1 MSLNEWSIVVFIFSA
16 IYYMTIYYSMFFN
29 ATVGKFFLLGVVW
42 IINSFV
48 TLIYGM
54 ATDQIGFVLLFLLE
68 WGMLILVFSKTGKV
82 LKDVSQ

>member
-29 ATVGKFFLLGVVW
+29 PTFGKFFLLGFVW

-54 ATDQIGFVLLFLLE
+54 QTDQIGFVLLFLLE
-68 WGMLILVFSKTGKV
+68 WGMLILVFVKTGKV

>member
-16 IYYMTIYYSMFFN
+16 IYYITLYYSMFFN
-29 ATVGKFFLLGVVW
+29 PTFAKFFLLAIVW

-54 ATDQIGFVLLFLLE
+54 ATDQIGFVMLFLLE
-68 WGMLILVFSKTGKV
+68 WGMLILVFAKTGKV
-82 LKDVSQ
+82 LRDVSE